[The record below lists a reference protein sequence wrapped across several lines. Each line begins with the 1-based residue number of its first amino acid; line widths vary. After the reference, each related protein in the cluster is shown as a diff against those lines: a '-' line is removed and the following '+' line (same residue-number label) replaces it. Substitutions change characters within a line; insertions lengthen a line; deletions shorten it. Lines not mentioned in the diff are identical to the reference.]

1 MATDHRGNPIND
13 NNSAKTNK
21 DRMGL
26 SAFLESSPSAKEL
39 TPEEWE
45 EAEEEITRQADID
58 YQDFAL
64 FEQDRDSDMH
74 LRESFGDDYN
84 AYRAHKAGDI
94 DEDEEY

>member
-26 SAFLESSPSAKEL
+26 SSKEL
-39 TPEEWE
+39 TPEEI
-45 EAEEEITRQADID
+45 AEEELTRQADID
-58 YQDFAL
+58 YQAFAE
-64 FEQDRDSDMH
+64 FERDRDSDMH